1 MICGQIVNCS
11 TASSLRSARLWL
23 VVIILPEQAP
33 MFTLLRILAYLSR
46 MAVTG
51 GWLLVGLLA
60 GSP

>member
-1 MICGQIVNCS
+1 
-11 TASSLRSARLWL
+11 L